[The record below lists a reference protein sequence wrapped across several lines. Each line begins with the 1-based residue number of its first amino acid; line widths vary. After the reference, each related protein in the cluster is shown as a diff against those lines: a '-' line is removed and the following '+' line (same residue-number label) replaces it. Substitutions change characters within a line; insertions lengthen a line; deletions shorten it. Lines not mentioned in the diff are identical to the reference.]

1 MSSSRIF
8 RTASALSASN
18 IIPEPTSFFWSE
30 WIDSGDV
37 SAPPIPDNHRH
48 GQYSSTKT
56 FKIEVRTTTL
66 TKDTLLSQYA
76 HPLELKVPNSESP
89 CVDSV
94 QWTVSIGQV

>member
-48 GQYSSTKT
+48 GQHSSTSPMKT
-56 FKIEVRTTTL
+56 RIENNGTYEGY
-66 TKDTLLSQYA
+66 LSFPA
-76 HPLELKVPNSESP
+76 RPSARDAVIEPPVA
-89 CVDSV
+89 
-94 QWTVSIGQV
+94 G